1 MLPLPWRE
9 GAGGRGECH
18 SDAPSALATPHP
30 DLGPL
35 RGPSPQ
41 GERENTAGYD
51 FAAAEPHWQ
60 RVWNERACFAVADD
74 DAADTRP
81 KYYVLEMFPYPS
93 GKIHMG
99 HVRNYTLGD
108 VVARA
113 KRAQGHAVLHPM
125 GWDAFGLPAENAARE
140 RGVHPA
146 EWTWGNIAAM
156 RGELKRMGLSIDWS
170 REFATC
176 EPAYYGQQQRL
187 FLDFL
192 RAGLAERRES
202 WVNWDPVD
210 QTVLANEQVI
220 DGRGWRS
227 GAPVEKKKLS
237 QWFLRITDYAPE
249 LLASLDGLAR
259 WPARVRQMQAN
270 WIGRSEG
277 AEISFPLVAPE
288 AGIDGVEVYSTRP
301 DTLFGMSF
309 LAISPEHPLAA
320 AVAARDRQAAD
331 FIAECRRLGTSEAAI
346 EAAEKRGL
354 DTGLRV
360 RHPFL
365 ANATFPVWIA
375 NFVLMEYGTG
385 AVFGCPAHD
394 QRDLDFVRRY
404 ALPVIP
410 VVLPPAAD
418 PATFAIADTAY
429 TGPGTIFHSD
439 FLDGLDVPAAKRA
452 VIAALEARGAGR
464 GVVNWRLRD
473 WGVSR
478 QRYWGCPIPV
488 IHCPACGI
496 VPVPDAELPV
506 VLPHDVDFSAP
517 GNPLDRQPSW
527 TVVPC
532 PACGAPARRETDTFD
547 VFVDSAWYFARFCS
561 PHAAEPVRRA
571 AADRWL
577 PVDQYIGGIE
587 HAILHLLYS
596 RFFTRAMAATG
607 HVGLDEPFAG
617 LFTQGM
623 VTHES
628 FRAADGRWLY
638 PEEVERRPDGELV
651 ERGTL
656 APVTIGRIEAMSKS
670 KRNTVDP
677 GAIIDRYG
685 ADTARWFIL
694 SDNPPERDMEWT
706 ETGVAGAW
714 RFVRR
719 LYRLVE
725 AISRLPDGPM
735 PPDFGDAALDL
746 RRVTHRSIAAVTTAL
761 DSFAFNVAVA
771 RIHEFASALA
781 AAESCRFRRGGG
793 SRLGAARGG
802 PGARAPDRA
811 DDAAPRRDPARRP
824 RPPGGPPDR
833 RAALAGGRSGA
844 AGAGERHHRRAG
856 DGQAARHRRDAARCR
871 SRRRDRRRC
880 GRGQRRPPARRQ
892 ARGQAHPRAQSDRQL
907 RGGGVTGYG
916 RSIPSPFPL
925 PQGEG
930 EKRRR
935 APPPLAGGGGGR
947 GRAALS
953 RRSLIALLTAGLA
966 GSLGGCGFRPLYG
979 SGPNGTV
986 GAAQAQL
993 ATIHVALLPDRFG
1006 QVIRQALQARLQGS
1020 NTGSLRQFDL
1030 IVAPRLSEE
1039 GIAIQPDSSVTTIR
1053 VIGDASFLLRRIS
1066 PPGPVLTSG
1075 TSRSVDQIDL
1085 VGSQYFAS
1093 DLDNEA
1099 VQRRIAEALAEQI
1112 TTQLAIWFNR
1122 QAHPAHRT

>member
-1 MLPLPWRE
+1 MTPPPPRA
-9 GAGGRGECH
+9 GGGRGEGASH
-18 SDAPSALATPHP
+18 SAAASAHATPHP
-30 DLGPL
+30 DPL
-35 RGPSPQ
+35 PH
-41 GERENTAGYD
+41 GEGKAAAGYD

-60 RVWNERACFAVADD
+60 RVWDERGCFTVADD
-74 DAADTRP
+74 DSEIKP

-113 KRAQGHAVLHPM
+113 KRAQGYAVLHPM

-146 EWTWGNIAAM
+146 DWTRGNIAAM
-156 RGELKRMGLSIDWS
+156 RDELKRMGLSLDWS

-176 EPAYYGQQQRL
+176 DPSYYGQQQRL

-210 QTVLANEQVI
+210 HTVLANEQVI

-249 LLASLDGLAR
+249 LLAALDGLTR

-277 AEISFPLVAPE
+277 AEIRFLLTQSE
-288 AGIDGVEVYSTRP
+288 TGIDAIDVYSTRP

-309 LAISPEHPLAA
+309 LAISPEHPLSA
-320 AVAARDRQAAD
+320 AVAARDPDAAT

-346 EAAEKRGL
+346 EAAEKRGF

-365 ANATFPVWIA
+365 ADATFPVWIA

-394 QRDLDFVRRY
+394 QRDLEFVHRY
-404 ALPVIP
+404 GLPVIP
-410 VVLPPAAD
+410 VVLPPGAD

-429 TGPGTIFHSD
+429 TGPGIIFHSD
-439 FLDGLDVPAAKRA
+439 FLDGLDVAAAKRA
-452 VIAALEARGAGR
+452 AIAALEARGAGR

-506 VLPHDVDFSAP
+506 VLPHDVDFALP
-517 GNPLDRQPSW
+517 GNPLDHHPSW
-527 TVVPC
+527 TDVPC

-547 VFVDSAWYFARFCS
+547 TFVDSSWYFARFCS

-596 RFFTRAMAATG
+596 RFFIRAMAATG
-607 HVGLDEPFAG
+607 HLGLDEPFAG

-628 FRAADGRWLY
+628 FRGSDGRWLY
-638 PEEVERRPDGELV
+638 PDEVERQPDGRTV
-651 ERGTL
+651 ERGSG
-656 APVTIGRIEAMSKS
+656 APVTIGRVEAMAKS

-677 GAIIDRYG
+677 GAIIARYG

-694 SDNPPERDMEWT
+694 ADNPPDRDMEWT

-714 RFVRR
+714 RFLRR
-719 LYRLVE
+719 LHRLVE
-725 AISRLPDGPM
+725 TISRLPDRPM
-735 PPDFGDAALDL
+735 AASFGEAALRL
-746 RRVTHRSIAAVTTAL
+746 RRVTHRSIAAVGAAL

-781 AAESCRFRRGGG
+781 EAETAASDEAASPEAASLDWARREAGRVIARLIGPMMPHLAETLHAALDPGADRLIAELPWPEADPALLERASVTIAVQVMGKLRGTVAMPPDADPDAVIAAAAAEVNVA
-793 SRLGAARGG
+793 RL
-802 PGARAPDRA
+802 
-811 DDAAPRRDPARRP
+811 
-824 RPPGGPPDR
+824 
-833 RAALAGGRSGA
+833 LAG
-844 AGAGERHHRRAG
+844 
-856 DGQAARHRRDAARCR
+856 
-871 SRRRDRRRC
+871 
-880 GRGQRRPPARRQ
+880 
-892 ARGQAHPRAQSDRQL
+892 
-907 RGGGVTGYG
+907 
-916 RSIPSPFPL
+916 
-925 PQGEG
+925 
-930 EKRRR
+930 KRVVKR
-935 APPPLAGGGGGR
+935 
-947 GRAALS
+947 
-953 RRSLIALLTAGLA
+953 
-966 GSLGGCGFRPLYG
+966 
-979 SGPNGTV
+979 
-986 GAAQAQL
+986 
-993 ATIHVALLPDRFG
+993 IHVPNR
-1006 QVIRQALQARLQGS
+1006 
-1020 NTGSLRQFDL
+1020 
-1030 IVAPRLSEE
+1030 IVNFVVA
-1039 GIAIQPDSSVTTIR
+1039 G
-1053 VIGDASFLLRRIS
+1053 
-1066 PPGPVLTSG
+1066 
-1075 TSRSVDQIDL
+1075 
-1085 VGSQYFAS
+1085 
-1093 DLDNEA
+1093 
-1099 VQRRIAEALAEQI
+1099 
-1112 TTQLAIWFNR
+1112 
-1122 QAHPAHRT
+1122 